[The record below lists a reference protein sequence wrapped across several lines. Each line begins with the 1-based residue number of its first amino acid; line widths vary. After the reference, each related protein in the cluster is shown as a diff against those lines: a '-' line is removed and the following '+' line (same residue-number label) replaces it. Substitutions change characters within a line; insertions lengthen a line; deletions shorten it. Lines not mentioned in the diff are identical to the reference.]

1 MQTEIA
7 VYKLRQ
13 GNSRLLVSMP
23 HVGTYLPS
31 WLTPRL
37 TPVALEVADT
47 DWHLEQLYNF
57 LDELDA
63 TVLIATHSR
72 YLLDLNR
79 PPDNSS
85 LYPGQNTTGICPL
98 DTFALEP
105 LYQEGC
111 APDDVEIEQRI
122 ATFWQPYHQCLQAEL
137 NRIKGLHGDA
147 LLWEAHSIHSTV
159 PRFFDG
165 QLPHFNIG
173 TADDQTCSRDIAQRI
188 LDIAQEHGYS
198 GVINGRFKGGY
209 ITRQYGKPSQHVQAL
224 QMEIAFRTYLDE
236 TEPSNFKE
244 TIAAP
249 VRPILKQMLQVML
262 SSSKL

>member
-105 LYQEGC
+105 LY
-111 APDDVEIEQRI
+111 
-122 ATFWQPYHQCLQAEL
+122 L
-137 NRIKGLHGDA
+137 
-147 LLWEAHSIHSTV
+147 
-159 PRFFDG
+159 
-165 QLPHFNIG
+165 
-173 TADDQTCSRDIAQRI
+173 
-188 LDIAQEHGYS
+188 
-198 GVINGRFKGGY
+198 
-209 ITRQYGKPSQHVQAL
+209 
-224 QMEIAFRTYLDE
+224 
-236 TEPSNFKE
+236 
-244 TIAAP
+244 
-249 VRPILKQMLQVML
+249 
-262 SSSKL
+262 